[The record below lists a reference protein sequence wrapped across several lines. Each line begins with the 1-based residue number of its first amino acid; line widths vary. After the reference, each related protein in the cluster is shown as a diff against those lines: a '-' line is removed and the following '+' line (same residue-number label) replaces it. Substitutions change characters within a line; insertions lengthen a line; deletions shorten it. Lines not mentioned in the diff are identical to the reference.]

1 MYTGLKTIVLYVS
14 EDATGIQET
23 RNNDQKAASRT
34 QLPTNVGDN
43 DATTVASSGEWNYN
57 ESCASLSLIRPV
69 VYQLSLDG
77 ELIRARGQT
86 SPLGELTV

>member
-43 DATTVASSGEWNYN
+43 DATTVASSGE
-57 ESCASLSLIRPV
+57 
-69 VYQLSLDG
+69 
-77 ELIRARGQT
+77 
-86 SPLGELTV
+86 